1 MRSPTG
7 PSRAAERRHEGIEYE
22 IAQEKAAAL
31 GRIARRLEDALSAL
45 AAFDAAPPPRHP
57 GEREPL
63 LRAAGEALW
72 YYVVQR
78 EAMGLRDS
86 EGVMRELRI
95 PREVQLRM
103 GVFPSRRD
111 R

>member
-1 MRSPTG
+1 MRPPTG

-31 GRIARRLEDALSAL
+31 GRSARRLEDALSAL
-45 AAFDAAPPPRHP
+45 AAFDAAPPPRDP
-57 GEREPL
+57 ARREAL
-63 LRAAGEALW
+63 LRAAGETLW

-78 EAMGLRDS
+78 EAVGMRDT
-86 EGVMRELRI
+86 EVVMRELRV

-103 GVFPSRRD
+103 GVFPSRED